1 MYVTSVPNRGS
12 PPAVLL
18 RESYRDEGKV
28 KTRTLANL
36 SHWPEHKVETLKR
49 ALKGL
54 PPAIDLS
61 EAFEITRSLPHGHV
75 AAVLGSAQRL
85 GMQELIDATPS
96 RKRDLV
102 AAMLVAQVIGP
113 GSKLATARGLRTET
127 ATSSLGQVLGVT
139 GCDEDDLYA
148 AMDWALQRKDA
159 IESALAARHLA
170 SGTLVLYDVS
180 SAAFEG
186 RTCPLGA
193 IGHPKDGV
201 KGRLQI
207 VYGLLCST
215 AGIPIAIEVFEGNTA
230 DPKTLAAQI
239 SKLKD
244 RFALSRVCL
253 VGDRGMLT
261 NARIRDEL
269 GPAQLDWISALR
281 APQIKTLVEDGAL
294 QLSLF
299 DEQDLLEINSPEFPG
314 ERLVC
319 CHNPVLAEERA
330 RKRGEL
336 LAATEK
342 ELIPIAAATGRDK
355 RPLRG
360 KDKIALRVGKVINH
374 YKMAKHFTLEI
385 TDESFTFT
393 RNTEAIAAEAALDG
407 IYVLRT
413 SLPEQTLTQHDVVAR
428 YKNLADV
435 ERFFRTLNT
444 ELDVRPIRHRLA
456 DRVRAHM
463 FLRMLSYYISWHMKQ
478 APGPNAVRRQR
489 QTRRGRQTR
498 QSRCRSTTLRHRTGQ
513 GRAQTHHGQHPG
525 AQLHQPARRPGHHL
539 RQQHPTRRRHTSLH
553 HDHHP
558 HPTTAASLRTPR
570 RLPSP
575 RPSVVST
582 TTHQTTKPQVNT
594 PTRQHNRGNFGLV
607 SGSARRS
614 VVPMRSLRTICSG
627 LWRFLV
633 AMILSSFPENVGRK
647 TLISHGSTDR
657 GRANLSLHSAAPLQ
671 SRLPYTCPLSFPPRS
686 LVPTRLAKLT
696 TRCPSRP
703 GIIPL
708 PRQDTACTEC
718 SESGRL
724 GAGNGMRLPTR

>member
-1 MYVTSVPNRGS
+1 MSPIISVIVGRAQCYKVSMYVTSVPNRGS

-36 SHWPEHKVETLKR
+36 SHWPEHKVQTLKR

-54 PPAIDLS
+54 PPARDLS

-85 GMQELIDATPS
+85 GMQELLDATPS

-102 AAMLVAQVIGP
+102 TAMLVAQVIGP
-113 GSKLATARGLRTET
+113 GSKLATARGLRTQT

-159 IESALAARHLA
+159 IENALAARHLA
-170 SGTLVLYDVS
+170 NGTLVLYDVS

-201 KGRLQI
+201 KG
-207 VYGLLCST
+207 
-215 AGIPIAIEVFEGNTA
+215 
-230 DPKTLAAQI
+230 
-239 SKLKD
+239 

-281 APQIKTLVEDGAL
+281 APQIKALVEADAL

-299 DEQDLLEINSPEFPG
+299 DEQDLLEINSPQFPG

-360 KDKIALRVGKVINH
+360 KDKIALRVGKVVNH

-393 RNTEAIAAEAALDG
+393 RNTEAIAAEAAL
-407 IYVLRT
+407 
-413 SLPEQTLTQHDVVAR
+413 A
-428 YKNLADV
+428 
-435 ERFFRTLNT
+435 
-444 ELDVRPIRHRLA
+444 
-456 DRVRAHM
+456 
-463 FLRMLSYYISWHMKQ
+463 
-478 APGPNAVRRQR
+478 
-489 QTRRGRQTR
+489 
-498 QSRCRSTTLRHRTGQ
+498 
-513 GRAQTHHGQHPG
+513 
-525 AQLHQPARRPGHHL
+525 
-539 RQQHPTRRRHTSLH
+539 
-553 HDHHP
+553 
-558 HPTTAASLRTPR
+558 
-570 RLPSP
+570 
-575 RPSVVST
+575 
-582 TTHQTTKPQVNT
+582 
-594 PTRQHNRGNFGLV
+594 
-607 SGSARRS
+607 
-614 VVPMRSLRTICSG
+614 
-627 LWRFLV
+627 
-633 AMILSSFPENVGRK
+633 
-647 TLISHGSTDR
+647 
-657 GRANLSLHSAAPLQ
+657 
-671 SRLPYTCPLSFPPRS
+671 
-686 LVPTRLAKLT
+686 
-696 TRCPSRP
+696 
-703 GIIPL
+703 
-708 PRQDTACTEC
+708 
-718 SESGRL
+718 
-724 GAGNGMRLPTR
+724 